1 METLKF
7 TPPVMD
13 YVAVLPQVILV
24 ATALIILVI
33 GVFKEWAKAAFIGR
47 VALLGSVLAL
57 VSVIFTGSAGSP
69 FSSFGGM
76 VLTDRFSFFH

>member
-33 GVFKEWAKAAFIGR
+33 GVFKEWAKAAVYRSR
-47 VALLGSVLAL
+47 VPFG
-57 VSVIFTGSAGSP
+57 VSP
-69 FSSFGGM
+69 CP
-76 VLTDRFSFFH
+76 R